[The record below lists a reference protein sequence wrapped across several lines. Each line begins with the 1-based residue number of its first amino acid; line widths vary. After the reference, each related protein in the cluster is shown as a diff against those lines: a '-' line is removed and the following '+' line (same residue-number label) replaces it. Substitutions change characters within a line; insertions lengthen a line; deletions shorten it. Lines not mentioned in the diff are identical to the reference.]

1 MLTQI
6 ALFLLETVATL
17 WVSLFLFRLYALL
30 IGLNLHGGPG
40 GIGAFVIALT
50 DWAVLP
56 LRRALPKIR
65 HLDLACL
72 IPAWGL
78 EMAHSALR
86 SMLLSG
92 HFVLLNNLVG
102 SLFELLMAMVSG
114 LTGLL
119 IIHAILSW
127 VSVNPELNHFFDRLA
142 APLLRP
148 VRRWVPPIA
157 GVDLS
162 VLVAL
167 LALQVVNI
175 FLTHMRANLWI
186 WL

>member
-86 SMLLSG
+86 
-92 HFVLLNNLVG
+92 
-102 SLFELLMAMVSG
+102 
-114 LTGLL
+114 
-119 IIHAILSW
+119 
-127 VSVNPELNHFFDRLA
+127 
-142 APLLRP
+142 
-148 VRRWVPPIA
+148 
-157 GVDLS
+157 
-162 VLVAL
+162 
-167 LALQVVNI
+167 
-175 FLTHMRANLWI
+175 
-186 WL
+186 